1 MTPHAIA
8 DAWNG
13 VSEALRANPDK
24 ARAKYAPATATLES
38 GLMCRVAGPS
48 GELVETDM
56 PPAMGGAGSRPNPGW
71 LFRAS
76 LAACCSTV
84 IAAQAARLGIKLTG
98 LEVTVDGEG
107 DNRGILGLDD
117 SISAGHSTVRAVV
130 RISADNATSE
140 QLREL
145 VQWAVAHSPVG
156 CTVRDATPGTVNV
169 IVTGAGSGQVLAHR
183 RGSA

>member
-8 DAWNG
+8 DAWNS

-38 GLMCRVAGPS
+38 GLMCCIAGPS
-48 GELVETDM
+48 GEFVETDM

-84 IAAQAARLGIKLTG
+84 IAAQAACLGIKLTA
-98 LEVTVDGEG
+98 LQVTVDGEG

-117 SISAGHSTVRAVV
+117 SISAGHSTVRTVV
-130 RISADNATSE
+130 RISADNAPSE
-140 QLREL
+140 QLKGL
-145 VQWAVAHSPVG
+145 VQWALAHSPVG
-156 CTVRDATPGTVNV
+156 CTVRDATPV
-169 IVTGAGSGQVLAHR
+169 R
-183 RGSA
+183 